1 MLNQKRNL
9 FRQES
14 LERLSSPERLDQL
27 MQVVNPRSWLP
38 LIALVSIT
46 GVAVFWSIYGNIP
59 ITVEGRGIL
68 IYPRKVIPLQ
78 AKNPGQIIA
87 LNVKVGDTVKKGQVL
102 ATIAQVETRKQLGQ
116 QRNKLRELQ
125 LQDRTIKSIQEL
137 KTLQTK
143 VSIAQQRQYLQ
154 ESIRQLQA
162 LSPLIKNKSG
172 NFIEQQRDSLQ
183 QSLEKAKAL
192 TPLFQERMAIRQ
204 KLYQERLITNDVD
217 LESKQ
222 QYVENQEKIADLQ
235 AKLKELDF
243 NEAEQE
249 KDYRDNLGKIADF
262 QAQLKELDSKT
273 ATQAQEDLES
283 RTTRQKEIQE
293 TTREIAKLEV
303 ELKNNSQII
312 SQISGR
318 ILEITVAPGQV
329 VNTETRLASISE
341 GNSDN
346 KLLGITYFPV
356 ADGKKIQPGMEMQI
370 TPQTI
375 KRERFGG
382 IVGNVKN
389 VSAFPITKETAIS
402 IVGNPEVVESLVS
415 SKQQGGIQAG
425 LIQVSAELEPDS
437 KTFSGYQWSSS
448 SGPQIPI
455 SSGTTTTVRV
465 KVEDRSPISFVLP
478 ILRSVSGIY

>member
-102 ATIAQVETRKQLGQ
+102 ATIAQVETRKQLEQ

-154 ESIRQLQA
+154 ESIRQLES
-162 LSPLIKNKSG
+162 LTPLIKNKSG

-183 QSLEKAKAL
+183 QSLQKAKAL
-192 TPLFQERMAIRQ
+192 TPLFQERMEIRQ
-204 KLYQERLITNDVD
+204 KLYQDRLITNDVD

-222 QYVENQEKIADLQ
+222 QYVENQDKIADLQ
-235 AKLKELDF
+235 AQLKELDF
-243 NEAEQE
+243 KEAEQE
-249 KDYRDNLGKIADF
+249 KTYRDNLSKIADF

-273 ATQAQEDLES
+273 ATQAQQDLES
-283 RTTRQKEIQE
+283 LTTRQKEIQE

-312 SQISGR
+312 SQSSGR
-318 ILEITVAPGQV
+318 ILEIAVSPGQV
-329 VNTETRLASISE
+329 VEVGNRLASISE
-341 GNSDN
+341 GNGDN
-346 KLLGITYFPV
+346 KLLGVSYFPV
-356 ADGKKIQPGMEMQI
+356 ADGKKVQPGMTMQI
-370 TPQTI
+370 TPQTV

-402 IVGNPEVVESLVS
+402 MVGNPEIVENLISE
-415 SKQQGGIQAG
+415 KQQGGIQQG
-425 LIQVSAELEPDS
+425 LIQVFAELEPDAQ
-437 KTFSGYQWSSS
+437 TFNGYKWSSS
-448 SGPQIPI
+448 SGPQIPVTP
-455 SSGTTTTVRV
+455 GTTTTVRV

-478 ILRSVSGIY
+478 IFRSVSGIY